1 MFVEL
6 GNQLKTSCLM
16 FLWLSLLTGIAYPL
30 IVTVL
35 GTGLFPQ
42 QAQGSQLKRQGA
54 VVGSALL
61 GQPFTSDRYFHGRPS
76 VTSPYPYNAAASSG
90 SNLAQT
96 NPALRQA
103 VREQAAM
110 QARDNPDAPVPMD
123 LVTTSASGLD
133 PDISPAAASYQITRV
148 AKARDLPRQTVAD
161 LVARHTEGR
170 LFGFWGEP
178 RVNVLRLNLALDA
191 LTGAK

>member
-1 MFVEL
+1 MLVEL
-6 GNQLKTSCLM
+6 GKQLKASCLM
-16 FLWLSLLTGIAYPL
+16 FLWLSVLTGLLYPL
-30 IVTVL
+30 AVTAL
-35 GTGLFPQ
+35 GTGLFPK
-42 QAQGSQLKRQGA
+42 QAMGSLIKRQDA
-54 VVGSALL
+54 VMGCALL
-61 GQPFTSDRYFHGRPS
+61 GQPFTSERYFHGRPS
-76 VTSPYPYNAAASSG
+76 ATSPYPYNAAASSG
-90 SNLAQT
+90 SNLAQS

-133 PDISPAAASYQITRV
+133 PDISPEAASYQITRV

-191 LTGAK
+191 LSPAQ

>member
-6 GNQLKTSCLM
+6 GKQLKTSCLM
-16 FLWLSLLTGIAYPL
+16 FLWLSVLTGLAYPL
-30 IVTVL
+30 AVTAL
-35 GTGLFPQ
+35 GAGLFPNQ
-42 QAQGSQLKRQGA
+42 SAGSLVKRQDA
-54 VVGSALL
+54 VVGSSLL
-61 GQPFTSDRYFHGRPS
+61 GQPFASVRYFHGRPS
-76 VTSPYPYNAAASSG
+76 ATSPYPYNAAASSG
-90 SNLAQT
+90 SNLAQS

-133 PDISPAAASYQITRV
+133 PDISPEAASYQITRV

-191 LTGAK
+191 LSPAQ

>member
-1 MFVEL
+1 MLVEL
-6 GNQLKTSCLM
+6 GKQLKSSCLM
-16 FLWLSLLTGIAYPL
+16 FLWLSVLTGLVYPL
-30 IVTVL
+30 AVTAL
-35 GTGLFPQ
+35 GAGLFPQ
-42 QAQGSQLKRQGA
+42 QVRGSLLKRGDA

-76 VTSPYPYNAAASSG
+76 ATAPYPYNAAASSG
-90 SNLAQT
+90 SNLAPS

-133 PDISPAAASYQITRV
+133 PDISPEAASYQITRV
-148 AKARDLPRQTVAD
+148 ATARGLSGQTVAD
-161 LVARHTEGR
+161 LVARHTEDR
-170 LFGFWGEP
+170 LFGFLGDP

-191 LTGAK
+191 LTAAQ